1 MALEMNRR
9 EKIGVAAVL
18 AMLALV
24 LCVELAVNPLLE
36 RYHRLERA
44 LASQGA
50 ALAEIQ
56 QLKGRYDQLKLEA
69 ERHRSL
75 LSRRPKGFTLFSFLD
90 RIAGQTGIKDR
101 IAYMKPSSDV
111 LKDNVYR
118 VSRVELKIQAIVMEQ
133 LVRFLYQV
141 ETAPE
146 TVTVK
151 RLGINQT
158 GKEEKTI
165 DAVLQVETLEM

>member
-18 AMLALV
+18 AIVVVVAIL
-24 LCVELAVNPLLE
+24 ELAVNPLLD
-36 RYHRLERA
+36 RYHRLERT
-44 LASQGA
+44 LASQGRVM
-50 ALAEIQ
+50 AEIQ
-56 QLKGRYDQLKLEA
+56 QLKGRYEALKVEA
-69 ERHRSL
+69 QRHRSL

-101 IAYMKPSSDV
+101 IAYMKPSTDV
-111 LKDNVYR
+111 LKDAYR

-133 LVRFLYQV
+133 LVQFLYQV

-165 DAVLQVETLEM
+165 DAVLQVETLEL